1 MTPNRCARLALVSL
15 ILVLSGCNVW
25 HRRAEFAPP
34 ADRWPSIVSW
44 PVEADATAPLSE
56 TDYCYRTLAVV
67 DCFASPQP
75 ERAAGFT
82 GTYPTTW
89 P

>member
-15 ILVLSGCNVW
+15 IVVLSGCNVW

-67 DCFASPQP
+67 DCFANPQP